1 MTATVTPAP
10 LSGPSRPAGLPLAP
24 GPALPSPPA
33 ARPCG
38 LPESAHERSTRPP
51 LPTPRGPL
59 SAAVVDFCAGRLG
72 EPFPT
77 SMEVDPYGDDLQLAL
92 HVCYE
97 LHYRGYAGVPDE
109 MEWHHELLGV
119 RLELES
125 TFLAALRRDVPG
137 GDDLDA
143 EIGALLT
150 ERIGE
155 PGISHHL
162 AERGTLDQMREYVT
176 HRSIYHLKEAD
187 PQLLVLSRL
196 DGRAKAGLMTVQH
209 DEYGAGRAEEMH
221 SELFAAMM
229 RELGLC
235 DHYGHHVD
243 AVSAAALAE
252 VNLMSLCGL
261 RRELRG
267 AAVGQFAVIELT
279 SSPGSGRLVRAARR
293 LGCGPTTERYYAEH
307 VEADAVHEQVL
318 RRDVIAPLV
327 QAEPRLAG
335 DLVLGIQ
342 ASRLLGERFAGEIL
356 EAWSAGRSSLR

>member
-1 MTATVTPAP
+1 VTATVTPAP
-10 LSGPSRPAGLPLAP
+10 LSGPQGRTSVPRAP
-24 GPALPSPPA
+24 GPAPSS
-33 ARPCG
+33 ARPERSCG
-38 LPESAHERSTRPP
+38 LPEAAHAGSARPP
-51 LPTPRGPL
+51 LPTPRGPI
-59 SAAVVDFCAGRLG
+59 SAAVVDFCTGRLG
-72 EPFPT
+72 APFPT
-77 SMEVDPYGDDLQLAL
+77 SGEVDPYGDDLQLAL

-97 LHYRGYAGVPDE
+97 LHYRGFAGVPDE

-125 TFLAALRRDVPG
+125 TFLDALRRDVPG
-137 GDDLDA
+137 GDDL
-143 EIGALLT
+143 ETEVRALLT
-150 ERIGE
+150 ERVGE

-162 AERGTLDQMREYVT
+162 AERGTLEQMREYVT
-176 HRSIYHLKEAD
+176 HRSAYHLKEAD

-235 DHYGHHVD
+235 DHYGHHID
-243 AVSAAALAE
+243 AVSGAALAE

-279 SSPGSGRLVRAARR
+279 SSPGSVRLVRAARR
-293 LGCGPTTERYYAEH
+293 LGCGPATERYYAEH

-318 RRDVIAPLV
+318 RREVIAPLV
-327 QAEPRLAG
+327 EAEPDLAR

-342 ASRLLGERFAGEIL
+342 ASSLLGERLSSEIL
-356 EAWSAGRSSLR
+356 GAWSAGRSSLR